1 MIVSVDRPVDQSANG
16 HLIAFSFPSQKIGTA
31 VPVAS
36 EFKNGY
42 LVIAEDDGHLSLI
55 NCERMYTVYRFK
67 AHNNSIFDTKFRP
80 NEHKQVLTA
89 SGDRS
94 IVVWDLENEKAVQ
107 RIDCG
112 HNRSIKAV
120 DFYDSNVFV
129 SGGRDGFLRLW
140 DLRVDHSRYRL
151 NGSFE

>member
-1 MIVSVDRPVDQSANG
+1 M
-16 HLIAFSFPSQKIGTA
+16 
-31 VPVAS
+31 PVAS

-42 LVIAEDDGHLSLI
+42 LIIAEDDGHLNLI

-80 NEHKQVLTA
+80 NEHRQALTA

-94 IVVWDLENEKAVQ
+94 IVIWDLENERPLE

-112 HNRSIKAV
+112 HNCSIKAV
-120 DFYDSNVFV
+120 NFYDSNVFV
-129 SGGRDGFLRLW
+129 TGGRDGFLRLW
-140 DLRVDHSRYRL
+140 DLREDNSEYRCLLSRFWHL
-151 NGSFE
+151 